1 VKRELLR
8 GNWSLFTVSRRR
20 QTATYTHGCE
30 DWRREDEEEQ
40 RERGEREVVRRVQL
54 RGKTMNAVDSKRDG
68 PYERPTRF
76 SANERPSKESFIRQT
91 SIPCRQR
98 PGRPNFHPMSS
109 AWQPLQQPADC
120 LCVVSG
126 HFLLGIVH
134 TRQLLIRF
142 PLVLVL
148 RLFNTCGSLCLLC
161 FSFCI
166 MSRYLQLF
174 FITDDGHCTTIIRSW
189 PASCSTLVSYHR
201 YCQHNGW

>member
-1 VKRELLR
+1 
-8 GNWSLFTVSRRR
+8 
-20 QTATYTHGCE
+20 
-30 DWRREDEEEQ
+30 
-40 RERGEREVVRRVQL
+40 
-54 RGKTMNAVDSKRDG
+54 
-68 PYERPTRF
+68 
-76 SANERPSKESFIRQT
+76 
-91 SIPCRQR
+91 
-98 PGRPNFHPMSS
+98 MSS

-148 RLFNTCGSLCLLC
+148 RLFNTCGSLCSLC

-166 MSRYLQLF
+166 MSRYLQSF

-201 YCQHNGW
+201 YCQHNGWWLLTTGYDRRTLSITAVVWRQSQTGRRIKIWACFYLKPECLTRGRQGRIWMRQ

>member
-1 VKRELLR
+1 MKRELLR

-91 SIPCRQR
+91 SIASLSTATGTTKLSP
-98 PGRPNFHPMSS
+98 
-109 AWQPLQQPADC
+109 D
-120 LCVVSG
+120 VVG
-126 HFLLGIVH
+126 MA
-134 TRQLLIRF
+134 TAAAA
-142 PLVLVL
+142 
-148 RLFNTCGSLCLLC
+148 CGLSLCGFWT
-161 FSFCI
+161 FS
-166 MSRYLQLF
+166 SRNCSY
-174 FITDDGHCTTIIRSW
+174 TSIINS
-189 PASCSTLVSYHR
+189 VSFSISSSSV
-201 YCQHNGW
+201 